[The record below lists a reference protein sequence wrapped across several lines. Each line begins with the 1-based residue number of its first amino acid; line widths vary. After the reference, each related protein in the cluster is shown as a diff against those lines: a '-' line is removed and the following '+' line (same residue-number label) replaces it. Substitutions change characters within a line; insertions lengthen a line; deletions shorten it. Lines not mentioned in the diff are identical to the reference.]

1 MEQHKK
7 SLENLDISGVQNI
20 SKDISGAALGELS
33 LKNLDKNLQ
42 ILKEVGVAE
51 ICKAT
56 KIASK
61 NIHSILEKR
70 YESLS
75 RVHARGFIQILE
87 REYKIDLSAWM
98 KEFDKVCVFKEGV
111 SEEKNQ
117 ETDPEETAKKP
128 LKVELDYSINQAN
141 TSLSKKSSKWK
152 PFVLVIGVIVIV
164 LAVVI
169 IQNSS
174 SLKEEKERESAIKSG
189 TKKSSFDDANLAEEN
204 KPEPTP
210 KLEEK
215 PKEQD
220 KQEKPKEQDKQEK
233 PKEQDKQEKEAI
245 KEYPNTIYIIPKRD
259 IWVEVIDLNEK
270 KNSFQKVFKKS
281 YSLETKNHRLLL
293 RFGHGHLSLK
303 NNHQEQNYNDSKT
316 RRFLYE
322 PAKGLTLINEA
333 QYKELQQ

>member
-1 MEQHKK
+1 
-7 SLENLDISGVQNI
+7 
-20 SKDISGAALGELS
+20 
-33 LKNLDKNLQ
+33 
-42 ILKEVGVAE
+42 
-51 ICKAT
+51 
-56 KIASK
+56 
-61 NIHSILEKR
+61 
-70 YESLS
+70 
-75 RVHARGFIQILE
+75 FIQILE

-174 SLKEEKERESAIKSG
+174 SLKEERERESAIKSG
-189 TKKSSFDDANLAEEN
+189 TKKSSFNDANLIEEN
-204 KPEPTP
+204 KPDPTP

-220 KQEKPKEQDKQEK
+220 KQEK
-233 PKEQDKQEKEAI
+233 EAI
-245 KEYPNTIYIIPKRD
+245 KEDPNTIYIIPKRD
-259 IWVEVIDLNEK
+259 IWVEVIDLDEK

>member
-1 MEQHKK
+1 MEQDKK
-7 SLENLDISGVQNI
+7 SLENLDLSDVQNI
-20 SKDISGAALGELS
+20 SKDISGAALEELS

-56 KIASK
+56 RIASK

-111 SEEKNQ
+111 GEEQNQ
-117 ETDPEETAKKP
+117 ETNPEETAKKP

-152 PFVLVIGVIVIV
+152 PFVLVLGVVVIILV
-164 LAVVI
+164 VVI

-174 SLKEEKERESAIKSG
+174 SLKEEREQESAIKSG
-189 TKKSSFDDANLAEEN
+189 TKKNSFNEANPTEEN

-210 KLEEK
+210 KPEEK
-215 PKEQD
+215 PKEHD
-220 KQEKPKEQDKQEK
+220 KQG
-233 PKEQDKQEKEAI
+233 KEAI
-245 KEYPNTIYIIPKRD
+245 KENPNTIYIIPKRD
-259 IWVEVIDLNEK
+259 IWVEVIDLDEK
-270 KNSFQKVFKKS
+270 KNSFQKVFKKN

-293 RFGHGHLSLK
+293 RFGHGHLNLK
-303 NNHQEQNYNDSKT
+303 NNHQEQEYNDSKT

-322 PAKGLTLINEA
+322 PNKGLTLINEV

>member
-20 SKDISGAALGELS
+20 SKDISGAALEELS

-42 ILKEVGVAE
+42 ILREVGVTE

-152 PFVLVIGVIVIV
+152 PFIIVLGVIVII

-174 SLKEEKERESAIKSG
+174 SLKEERGQESAIKSG

-220 KQEKPKEQDKQEK
+220 KQKQ
-233 PKEQDKQEKEAI
+233 EAI
-245 KEYPNTIYIIPKRD
+245 KENPNTIYIIPKKD
-259 IWVEVIDLNEK
+259 IWVEVVDLDEK
-270 KNSFQKVFKKS
+270 KNSFQKVFKKN
-281 YSLETKNHRLLL
+281 YPLETKNHRLLL

-303 NNHQEQNYNDSKT
+303 SNHQKQDYNDSKT

-322 PAKGLTLINEA
+322 PAKGLTLINEV

>member
-1 MEQHKK
+1 MEQNKK
-7 SLENLDISGVQNI
+7 SLENLDLSDVQNI
-20 SKDISGAALGELS
+20 SKDISGAALEELL

-98 KEFDKVCVFKEGV
+98 KEFDKACTFKEGV
-111 SEEKNQ
+111 SEEQNQ
-117 ETDPEETAKKP
+117 ETDPEEKTKNP
-128 LKVELDYSINQAN
+128 LKVEIDYSINQAN

-152 PFVLVIGVIVIV
+152 PFVLVLGVVVII

-174 SLKEEKERESAIKSG
+174 SLKEERGQESAIKSG
-189 TKKSSFDDANLAEEN
+189 TKKNSFNKANPTEEN

-220 KQEKPKEQDKQEK
+220 KQEK
-233 PKEQDKQEKEAI
+233 EAI
-245 KEYPNTIYIIPKRD
+245 KEDPNTIYIIPKKD
-259 IWVEVIDLNEK
+259 VWVEVVDLDEK
-270 KNSFQKVFKKS
+270 KNSFQKVFKKN

-303 NNHQEQNYNDSKT
+303 NNHQEQEYNDGKT
-316 RRFLYE
+316 KRFLYE
-322 PAKGLTLINEA
+322 PNKGLTLINEA

>member
-1 MEQHKK
+1 MEQNKK
-7 SLENLDISGVQNI
+7 SLENLDLSDVQNI
-20 SKDISGAALGELS
+20 SKDISGAALEELS

-98 KEFDKVCVFKEGV
+98 KEFDKACTFKEGV
-111 SEEKNQ
+111 SEEQNQ
-117 ETDPEETAKKP
+117 ETDPEEKTKNP
-128 LKVELDYSINQAN
+128 LKVEIDYSINQAN

-152 PFVLVIGVIVIV
+152 PFVVVLGVVVII

-174 SLKEEKERESAIKSG
+174 SLKEERGQESAIKSG
-189 TKKSSFDDANLAEEN
+189 TKKNSFNKANPTEEN
-204 KPEPTP
+204 KLEPTP

-220 KQEKPKEQDKQEK
+220 KQEK
-233 PKEQDKQEKEAI
+233 EAI
-245 KEYPNTIYIIPKRD
+245 KEDPNTIYIIPKKD
-259 IWVEVIDLNEK
+259 IWVEVIDLDEK
-270 KNSFQKVFKKS
+270 KNSFQKVFKKN

-303 NNHQEQNYNDSKT
+303 NNHQEQEYNDGKT
-316 RRFLYE
+316 KRFLYE
-322 PAKGLTLINEA
+322 PNKGLTLINEA

>member
-1 MEQHKK
+1 MEQNKK
-7 SLENLDISGVQNI
+7 SLENLDLSDVQNI
-20 SKDISGAALGELS
+20 SKDISSAALEELS

-98 KEFDKVCVFKEGV
+98 KEFDKACTFKEGV
-111 SEEKNQ
+111 SEEQNQ
-117 ETDPEETAKKP
+117 ETDPEEKTKNP
-128 LKVELDYSINQAN
+128 LKVEIDYSINQAN

-152 PFVLVIGVIVIV
+152 PFVVVLGVVVIV

-174 SLKEEKERESAIKSG
+174 SLKEERGQESAIKSG
-189 TKKSSFDDANLAEEN
+189 TKKNSFNKVNPTEEN

-220 KQEKPKEQDKQEK
+220 KQEK
-233 PKEQDKQEKEAI
+233 EAI
-245 KEYPNTIYIIPKRD
+245 KEDPNTIYIIPKKD
-259 IWVEVIDLNEK
+259 IWVEVIDLDEK
-270 KNSFQKVFKKS
+270 KNSFQKVFKKN

-303 NNHQEQNYNDSKT
+303 NNHQEQEYNDGKT
-316 RRFLYE
+316 KRFLYE
-322 PAKGLTLINEA
+322 PNKGLTLINEA

>member
-20 SKDISGAALGELS
+20 SKDISGAALEELS

-42 ILKEVGVAE
+42 ILREIGIQE

-87 REYKIDLSAWM
+87 HEYKMDLSAWM

-152 PFVLVIGVIVIV
+152 PFVLILGVIVIV

-220 KQEKPKEQDKQEK
+220 KQEK
-233 PKEQDKQEKEAI
+233 EAI
-245 KEYPNTIYIIPKRD
+245 KEDPNTIYIIPKRD
-259 IWVEVIDLNEK
+259 IWVEVIDLDEK

>member
-1 MEQHKK
+1 MEQNKK
-7 SLENLDISGVQNI
+7 SLENLDLSDVQNI
-20 SKDISGAALGELS
+20 SKDISGAALEELL

-75 RVHARGFIQILE
+75 RVHARGFMQILE

-98 KEFDKVCVFKEGV
+98 KEFDKACTFKEGV
-111 SEEKNQ
+111 SEEQNQ
-117 ETDPEETAKKP
+117 ETDPEEKTKNP
-128 LKVELDYSINQAN
+128 LKVEIDYSINQAN

-152 PFVLVIGVIVIV
+152 PFVLVLGVVVII

-169 IQNSS
+169 IQNSY
-174 SLKEEKERESAIKSG
+174 SLKEERERENAIKSG
-189 TKKSSFDDANLAEEN
+189 TKKNSSNKVNPTEEN

-220 KQEKPKEQDKQEK
+220 KQEK
-233 PKEQDKQEKEAI
+233 EAI
-245 KEYPNTIYIIPKRD
+245 KEDPNTIYIIPKKD
-259 IWVEVIDLNEK
+259 IWVEVIDLDEK
-270 KNSFQKVFKKS
+270 KNSFQKVFKKN

-303 NNHQEQNYNDSKT
+303 NNHQEQEYNDGKT
-316 RRFLYE
+316 KRFLYE
-322 PAKGLTLINEA
+322 PNKGLTLINET

>member
-1 MEQHKK
+1 MEQNKK
-7 SLENLDISGVQNI
+7 SLENLDISDVQNI
-20 SKDISGAALGELS
+20 SKDISGAALEELS

-111 SEEKNQ
+111 SEEQNQ
-117 ETDPEETAKKP
+117 ETNPEETAKKP

-152 PFVLVIGVIVIV
+152 PFVVVLGVIVIV
-164 LAVVI
+164 LVVVI

-174 SLKEEKERESAIKSG
+174 SLKEERGQESAIKSG
-189 TKKSSFDDANLAEEN
+189 TKKSSFNKANLAEEN

-210 KLEEK
+210 KPE
-215 PKEQD
+215 
-220 KQEKPKEQDKQEK
+220 EK

-245 KEYPNTIYIIPKRD
+245 KEDLNTIYIIPKKD
-259 IWVEVIDLNEK
+259 IWVEVIDLDEK
-270 KNSFQKVFKKS
+270 KNSFQKVFKKN

-322 PAKGLTLINEA
+322 PNKGLTLINEA
-333 QYKELQQ
+333 QYKELQR

>member
-1 MEQHKK
+1 MEQNKK
-7 SLENLDISGVQNI
+7 SLENLDLSDVQNI
-20 SKDISGAALGELS
+20 SKDISGAALEELS

-56 KIASK
+56 RIASK

-111 SEEKNQ
+111 SEEQNQ

-152 PFVLVIGVIVIV
+152 PFVLVLGVVVIILV
-164 LAVVI
+164 VVI

-174 SLKEEKERESAIKSG
+174 SLKEERGQESAIKSG
-189 TKKSSFDDANLAEEN
+189 TKKNSFNEANPTEEN
-204 KPEPTP
+204 KPEPMP
-210 KLEEK
+210 KPKEK
-215 PKEQD
+215 PKEHD
-220 KQEKPKEQDKQEK
+220 KQG
-233 PKEQDKQEKEAI
+233 KEAI
-245 KEYPNTIYIIPKRD
+245 KEDPNTIYIIPKKD
-259 IWVEVIDLNEK
+259 IWVEVIDLDEK
-270 KNSFQKVFKKS
+270 KNSFQKVFKKN

-303 NNHQEQNYNDSKT
+303 NNHQEQEYNDSKT

-322 PAKGLTLINEA
+322 PNKGLTLINEA
-333 QYKELQQ
+333 QYKELQR

>member
-1 MEQHKK
+1 MEQNKK
-7 SLENLDISGVQNI
+7 SLENLDLSDVQNV
-20 SKDISGAALGELS
+20 SKDISGAALEELS

-98 KEFDKVCVFKEGV
+98 KEFDKACTFKEGV
-111 SEEKNQ
+111 SEEQNQ
-117 ETDPEETAKKP
+117 ETSPEETAKKP

-152 PFVLVIGVIVIV
+152 PFVLVLGMVVII

-169 IQNSS
+169 IQNSY
-174 SLKEEKERESAIKSG
+174 SLKEERGQESAIKSG
-189 TKKSSFDDANLAEEN
+189 TKKSFFNKANPTEEN
-204 KPEPTP
+204 KLEPTP

-220 KQEKPKEQDKQEK
+220 KQEK
-233 PKEQDKQEKEAI
+233 EAI
-245 KEYPNTIYIIPKRD
+245 KEDPNTIYIIPKKD
-259 IWVEVIDLNEK
+259 IWVEVVDLDEK
-270 KNSFQKVFKKS
+270 KNSFQKVFKKN

-303 NNHQEQNYNDSKT
+303 NNHQEQEYNDGKT
-316 RRFLYE
+316 KRFLYE
-322 PAKGLTLINEA
+322 PNKGLTLINEA

>member
-1 MEQHKK
+1 MEQNKK
-7 SLENLDISGVQNI
+7 SLENLDLSDVQNI
-20 SKDISGAALGELS
+20 SKDISGAALEELS

-98 KEFDKVCVFKEGV
+98 KEFDKACTFKESV
-111 SEEKNQ
+111 SEEQNQ
-117 ETDPEETAKKP
+117 ETDPEEKTKNP
-128 LKVELDYSINQAN
+128 LKVEIDYSINQAN

-152 PFVLVIGVIVIV
+152 PFVLVLGVVVIV

-174 SLKEEKERESAIKSG
+174 SLKEERGQESAIKSG
-189 TKKSSFDDANLAEEN
+189 TKKNSFNKANPTEEN

-220 KQEKPKEQDKQEK
+220 KQEK
-233 PKEQDKQEKEAI
+233 EAI
-245 KEYPNTIYIIPKRD
+245 KEDPNTIYIIPKKD
-259 IWVEVIDLNEK
+259 IWVEVIDLDEK
-270 KNSFQKVFKKS
+270 KNSFQKVFKKN

-303 NNHQEQNYNDSKT
+303 NNHQEQEYNDGKT
-316 RRFLYE
+316 KRFLYE
-322 PAKGLTLINEA
+322 PNKGLTLINEA

>member
-1 MEQHKK
+1 MEQNKK
-7 SLENLDISGVQNI
+7 SLENLDISDVQNI
-20 SKDISGAALGELS
+20 SKDISGAALEELS

-61 NIHSILEKR
+61 NIHSILEKH

-98 KEFDKVCVFKEGV
+98 KEFDKACTFKEGV
-111 SEEKNQ
+111 SEEQNQ
-117 ETDPEETAKKP
+117 ETSPEETAKKP

-152 PFVLVIGVIVIV
+152 PFVLVLGVVVII

-174 SLKEEKERESAIKSG
+174 SLKEERGQESAIKSG
-189 TKKSSFDDANLAEEN
+189 TKKNSFNKVNPTEEN

-220 KQEKPKEQDKQEK
+220 KQEK
-233 PKEQDKQEKEAI
+233 EAI
-245 KEYPNTIYIIPKRD
+245 KEDPNTIYIIPKKD
-259 IWVEVIDLNEK
+259 IWVEVVDLDEK
-270 KNSFQKVFKKS
+270 KNSFQKVFKKN

-303 NNHQEQNYNDSKT
+303 NNHQEQEYNDGKT
-316 RRFLYE
+316 KRFLYE
-322 PAKGLTLINEA
+322 PNKGLTLINEA

>member
-20 SKDISGAALGELS
+20 SKDISGAALEELS

-174 SLKEEKERESAIKSG
+174 SLKEEREQESAIKSG

-215 PKEQD
+215 S
-220 KQEKPKEQDKQEK
+220 
-233 PKEQDKQEKEAI
+233 KEQDKQEKEAI
-245 KEYPNTIYIIPKRD
+245 KENPNTIYIIPKRD
-259 IWVEVIDLNEK
+259 IWVEVVDLDEK

-293 RFGHGHLSLK
+293 RFGHGHFSLK
-303 NNHQEQNYNDSKT
+303 NNHQEQNYSDSKT

-322 PAKGLTLINEA
+322 PNKGLTLINET

>member
-1 MEQHKK
+1 MEQNKK
-7 SLENLDISGVQNI
+7 SLENLDLSEVQNV
-20 SKDISGAALGELS
+20 SKDISGAALEELS

-42 ILKEVGVAE
+42 ILKEVGATE

-56 KIASK
+56 RIASK

-87 REYKIDLSAWM
+87 REYKIDLRAWM

-111 SEEKNQ
+111 GEEQNQ
-117 ETDPEETAKKP
+117 ETSPEETAKKP

-152 PFVLVIGVIVIV
+152 PFVLVLGVVVII
-164 LAVVI
+164 LTVVI

-174 SLKEEKERESAIKSG
+174 SLKEERGQESAIKSG
-189 TKKSSFDDANLAEEN
+189 TKKNSFNEANPTEEN
-204 KPEPTP
+204 KPESMP
-210 KLEEK
+210 KPKEK
-215 PKEQD
+215 PKEH
-220 KQEKPKEQDKQEK
+220 
-233 PKEQDKQEKEAI
+233 DKQEKEAI
-245 KEYPNTIYIIPKRD
+245 KEDPNTIYIIPKKD
-259 IWVEVIDLNEK
+259 IWVEVIDLDEK

-281 YSLETKNHRLLL
+281 YPLEAKNHRLLL
-293 RFGHGHLSLK
+293 RFGHGHLILK
-303 NNHQEQNYNDSKT
+303 NNHQEQDYNDSKT

-322 PAKGLTLINEA
+322 PNKGLTLINEA
-333 QYKELQQ
+333 QYKAFQQ

>member
-1 MEQHKK
+1 MEQNKK
-7 SLENLDISGVQNI
+7 SLENLDLSDIQNI
-20 SKDISGAALGELS
+20 SKDISGAALEELS

-56 KIASK
+56 RIASK

-111 SEEKNQ
+111 GEEKNQ
-117 ETDPEETAKKP
+117 ETSPEETAKKP

-152 PFVLVIGVIVIV
+152 PFVIVLGVVVII

-174 SLKEEKERESAIKSG
+174 SLKEERGQESAIKSG
-189 TKKSSFDDANLAEEN
+189 TKKSSFNEANPTEEN

-210 KLEEK
+210 KPEEK

-220 KQEKPKEQDKQEK
+220 KQG
-233 PKEQDKQEKEAI
+233 KEAI
-245 KEYPNTIYIIPKRD
+245 KENPNTIYIIPKRD
-259 IWVEVIDLNEK
+259 IWVEVIDLDEK
-270 KNSFQKVFKKS
+270 KNSFQKVLKKS
-281 YSLETKNHRLLL
+281 YPLEAKNHRLLL
-293 RFGHGHLSLK
+293 RFGHGHLILK
-303 NNHQEQNYNDSKT
+303 NNHQEQDYNDSKT

-322 PAKGLTLINEA
+322 PNKGLMLINEA
-333 QYKELQQ
+333 QYKALQQ

>member
-1 MEQHKK
+1 MEQNKK
-7 SLENLDISGVQNI
+7 SLENLDLSDVQNI
-20 SKDISGAALGELS
+20 SKDISGAALEELS

-98 KEFDKVCVFKEGV
+98 KEFDKACAFKEGV
-111 SEEKNQ
+111 SEEQNQ
-117 ETDPEETAKKP
+117 ETDPEEKTKNP
-128 LKVELDYSINQAN
+128 LKVEIDYSINQAN

-152 PFVLVIGVIVIV
+152 PFILVLGVIVIV
-164 LAVVI
+164 LVVVI

-174 SLKEEKERESAIKSG
+174 SLKEGREQESAIKSG
-189 TKKSSFDDANLAEEN
+189 TKKSSFNKANPTEEN

-220 KQEKPKEQDKQEK
+220 R
-233 PKEQDKQEKEAI
+233 QEKEAI
-245 KEYPNTIYIIPKRD
+245 KEDPNTIYIIPKKD
-259 IWVEVIDLNEK
+259 IWVEVVDLDEK
-270 KNSFQKVFKKS
+270 KNSFQKVFKKN

-293 RFGHGHLSLK
+293 RFGHGHFSLK
-303 NNHQEQNYNDSKT
+303 NNHQEQDYNDGKT
-316 RRFLYE
+316 KRFLYE
-322 PAKGLTLINEA
+322 PNKGLTLINEA

>member
-7 SLENLDISGVQNI
+7 SLENLDLSDVQNI
-20 SKDISGAALGELS
+20 SKDISGAALEELS

-56 KIASK
+56 RIASK

-87 REYKIDLSAWM
+87 REYKIDLSAWV

-111 SEEKNQ
+111 GEEKNQ
-117 ETDPEETAKKP
+117 ETNLEETAKKP

-152 PFVLVIGVIVIV
+152 PFVLVLGVIVII
-164 LAVVI
+164 LVVII

-174 SLKEEKERESAIKSG
+174 SLKEERGQESAIKSG
-189 TKKSSFDDANLAEEN
+189 TKNTFNEANPTEEN
-204 KPEPTP
+204 KPETTP

-215 PKEQD
+215 HKEQD
-220 KQEKPKEQDKQEK
+220 KPEKK
-233 PKEQDKQEKEAI
+233 AI
-245 KEYPNTIYIIPKRD
+245 KENPNTIYIIPKRD
-259 IWVEVIDLNEK
+259 IWVEVVDLDEK
-270 KNSFQKVFKKS
+270 KNSFQKVFKKN
-281 YSLETKNHRLLL
+281 YPLETKNHRLLL

-303 NNHQEQNYNDSKT
+303 SNHQEQDYNDSKT

-322 PAKGLTLINEA
+322 PNKGLTLINEA

>member
-1 MEQHKK
+1 MEQNKK
-7 SLENLDISGVQNI
+7 SLENLDLSDVQNI
-20 SKDISGAALGELS
+20 SKDISGAALEELS

-98 KEFDKVCVFKEGV
+98 KEFDKACAFKEGV
-111 SEEKNQ
+111 SEEQNQ
-117 ETDPEETAKKP
+117 ETDPEEKTKNP
-128 LKVELDYSINQAN
+128 LKVEIDYSINQAN
-141 TSLSKKSSKWK
+141 TSLSKKSYKWK
-152 PFVLVIGVIVIV
+152 PFVVVLGVVVII

-174 SLKEEKERESAIKSG
+174 SLKEERGQESAIKSG
-189 TKKSSFDDANLAEEN
+189 TKKNSFNKVNPTEEN

-220 KQEKPKEQDKQEK
+220 KQEK
-233 PKEQDKQEKEAI
+233 EAI
-245 KEYPNTIYIIPKRD
+245 KEDPNTIYIIPKKD
-259 IWVEVIDLNEK
+259 IWVEVIDLDEK
-270 KNSFQKVFKKS
+270 KNSFQKVFKKN

-303 NNHQEQNYNDSKT
+303 NNHQEQEYNDGKT
-316 RRFLYE
+316 KRFLYE
-322 PAKGLTLINEA
+322 PNKGLTLINEA

>member
-20 SKDISGAALGELS
+20 SKDISGAALEELS

-42 ILKEVGVAE
+42 ILKEIGVAE

-75 RVHARGFIQILE
+75 RVYARGFIQILE
-87 REYKIDLSAWM
+87 REYKMDLSAWM

-111 SEEKNQ
+111 GEEKNQ
-117 ETDPEETAKKP
+117 ETSPEETAKKP
-128 LKVELDYSINQAN
+128 LKVELGYSINQAN

-152 PFVLVIGVIVIV
+152 PFVLVLGVIVIILV
-164 LAVVI
+164 VVI

-174 SLKEEKERESAIKSG
+174 SLKEEREQESAIKSG
-189 TKKSSFDDANLAEEN
+189 TKKNSFNEANPTEEN
-204 KPEPTP
+204 KLEPTP

-215 PKEQD
+215 LKEQD
-220 KQEKPKEQDKQEK
+220 KQGKEV
-233 PKEQDKQEKEAI
+233 I
-245 KEYPNTIYIIPKRD
+245 KENPNTIYIIPKRD
-259 IWVEVIDLNEK
+259 VWVEVVDLDEK
-270 KNSFQKVFKKS
+270 KNSFQKVFKKN

-303 NNHQEQNYNDSKT
+303 NNHQEQDYNDSKT

-322 PAKGLTLINEA
+322 PNKGLTLINEA

>member
-1 MEQHKK
+1 MEQNKK
-7 SLENLDISGVQNI
+7 SLENLDLSDVQNI
-20 SKDISGAALGELS
+20 SKDISGAALEELS

-87 REYKIDLSAWM
+87 REYKIDLSAWV
-98 KEFDKVCVFKEGV
+98 KEFDKACTFKEGV
-111 SEEKNQ
+111 GEEQNQ
-117 ETDPEETAKKP
+117 ETDPEEKTKNP
-128 LKVELDYSINQAN
+128 LKVEIDYSINQAN

-152 PFVLVIGVIVIV
+152 PFVLVLGVVVIV
-164 LAVVI
+164 LAVII

-174 SLKEEKERESAIKSG
+174 SLKEERGQESAIKSG
-189 TKKSSFDDANLAEEN
+189 TKKNSFNKVNPTEEN

-215 PKEQD
+215 PT
-220 KQEKPKEQDKQEK
+220 
-233 PKEQDKQEKEAI
+233 EQDKQEKEAI
-245 KEYPNTIYIIPKRD
+245 KEDPNTIYIIPKKD
-259 IWVEVIDLNEK
+259 IWVEVIDLDEK
-270 KNSFQKVFKKS
+270 KNSFQKVLKKN

-303 NNHQEQNYNDSKT
+303 NNHQEQEYNDGKT
-316 RRFLYE
+316 KRFLYE
-322 PAKGLTLINEA
+322 PNKGLTLINEA

>member
-7 SLENLDISGVQNI
+7 SLENLDLSDVQNI
-20 SKDISGAALGELS
+20 SKDISGAELEELS

-42 ILKEVGVAE
+42 ILKEVGVVE

-87 REYKIDLSAWM
+87 REYKMDLSAWM

-152 PFVLVIGVIVIV
+152 PFVLVVGVIVIV

-189 TKKSSFDDANLAEEN
+189 TKKSSFNDANLAEEN

-220 KQEKPKEQDKQEK
+220 KQEK
-233 PKEQDKQEKEAI
+233 EAI
-245 KEYPNTIYIIPKRD
+245 KEDPNTIYIIPKRD
-259 IWVEVIDLNEK
+259 IWVEVIDLDEK
-270 KNSFQKVFKKS
+270 KNSFQKVFKKN

>member
-20 SKDISGAALGELS
+20 SKDISGAALEELS

-42 ILKEVGVAE
+42 ILKEVGVTE

-87 REYKIDLSAWM
+87 REYKMDLSAWM

-152 PFVLVIGVIVIV
+152 PFVLVVGVIVIV

-174 SLKEEKERESAIKSG
+174 SLKEERERESAIKSG
-189 TKKSSFDDANLAEEN
+189 TKKNSFNKANPTEEN

-220 KQEKPKEQDKQEK
+220 KQEK
-233 PKEQDKQEKEAI
+233 EAI
-245 KEYPNTIYIIPKRD
+245 KEDPNTIYIIPKRD
-259 IWVEVIDLNEK
+259 IWVEVIDLDEK

>member
-20 SKDISGAALGELS
+20 SKDISGAALEELS

-42 ILKEVGVAE
+42 ILKEVGVTE

-87 REYKIDLSAWM
+87 REYKIDLSAWV

-189 TKKSSFDDANLAEEN
+189 TKNTFNEANPTEEN
-204 KPEPTP
+204 KPETTP

-215 PKEQD
+215 QTEQD
-220 KQEKPKEQDKQEK
+220 KQKQ
-233 PKEQDKQEKEAI
+233 EAI
-245 KEYPNTIYIIPKRD
+245 KENPNTIYIIPKKD
-259 IWVEVIDLNEK
+259 IWVEVIDLDEK

-281 YSLETKNHRLLL
+281 YPLETKNHRLLL

-322 PAKGLTLINEA
+322 PNKGLTLINEA

>member
-7 SLENLDISGVQNI
+7 SLENLDLSDVQNI
-20 SKDISGAALGELS
+20 SKDISGAALEELS

-42 ILKEVGVAE
+42 ILKEVGVTE

-189 TKKSSFDDANLAEEN
+189 TKKSSFDDANLEEEN

-220 KQEKPKEQDKQEK
+220 KQEK
-233 PKEQDKQEKEAI
+233 EAI
-245 KEYPNTIYIIPKRD
+245 KEYPKTIYIIPKRD
-259 IWVEVIDLNEK
+259 IWVEVVDLDEK

-303 NNHQEQNYNDSKT
+303 NNYQEQNYNDSKT

>member
-1 MEQHKK
+1 MEQNKK
-7 SLENLDISGVQNI
+7 SLENLDLSDVQNI
-20 SKDISGAALGELS
+20 SKDISGAALEELS

-98 KEFDKVCVFKEGV
+98 KEFDKACTFKEGV
-111 SEEKNQ
+111 SEEQNQ

-128 LKVELDYSINQAN
+128 LKVELDYSINQVN

-152 PFVLVIGVIVIV
+152 PFILVLGVVVIILV
-164 LAVVI
+164 VVI

-174 SLKEEKERESAIKSG
+174 SLKEERGQESAIKSG
-189 TKKSSFDDANLAEEN
+189 TKKSSFNEANPTEEN
-204 KPEPTP
+204 KPEPMP
-210 KLEEK
+210 KLE
-215 PKEQD
+215 
-220 KQEKPKEQDKQEK
+220 EK

-245 KEYPNTIYIIPKRD
+245 KEDPNTIYIIPKKD
-259 IWVEVIDLNEK
+259 IWVEVIDLDEK
-270 KNSFQKVFKKS
+270 KNSFQKVFKKN

-303 NNHQEQNYNDSKT
+303 NNHQEQEYNDGKT
-316 RRFLYE
+316 KRFLYE
-322 PAKGLTLINEA
+322 PNKGLTLINEA

>member
-1 MEQHKK
+1 MEQNKK
-7 SLENLDISGVQNI
+7 SLENLDLSDVQNI
-20 SKDISGAALGELS
+20 SKDISGAALEELS

-87 REYKIDLSAWM
+87 REYKIDLSAWV

-111 SEEKNQ
+111 GEEKNQ
-117 ETDPEETAKKP
+117 ETNPEETAKKP

-141 TSLSKKSSKWK
+141 TSLSKKTSKWK
-152 PFVLVIGVIVIV
+152 PFVLVLGVIVIILV
-164 LAVVI
+164 VVI

-174 SLKEEKERESAIKSG
+174 SLKEERGQESAIKSG
-189 TKKSSFDDANLAEEN
+189 TKNTFNESNPTEEN
-204 KPEPTP
+204 KPETTP

-215 PKEQD
+215 PKEQN
-220 KQEKPKEQDKQEK
+220 
-233 PKEQDKQEKEAI
+233 KQEKEAI
-245 KEYPNTIYIIPKRD
+245 KENPNTIYIIPKKD
-259 IWVEVIDLNEK
+259 VWVEVVDLDEK
-270 KNSFQKVFKKS
+270 KNSFQKVFKKK
-281 YSLETKNHRLLL
+281 YPLETKNHRLLL

-303 NNHQEQNYNDSKT
+303 NNHQEQEYNDNKT

>member
-7 SLENLDISGVQNI
+7 SLENLDLSDVQNI
-20 SKDISGAALGELS
+20 SKDISGAALEELS

-42 ILKEVGVAE
+42 ILKEVGAAE

-111 SEEKNQ
+111 GEEKNQ
-117 ETDPEETAKKP
+117 ETNPEETAKKP

-152 PFVLVIGVIVIV
+152 PFVLVLGVVVIILV
-164 LAVVI
+164 VVI

-174 SLKEEKERESAIKSG
+174 SLKEEREQESAIKSG
-189 TKKSSFDDANLAEEN
+189 TKKNSFNEANPTEEN
-204 KPEPTP
+204 KLEPTP

-220 KQEKPKEQDKQEK
+220 KQG
-233 PKEQDKQEKEAI
+233 KEAI
-245 KEYPNTIYIIPKRD
+245 KENPNTIYIIPKRD
-259 IWVEVIDLNEK
+259 VWVEVIDLDEK
-270 KNSFQKVFKKS
+270 KNSFQKVFKKN

-303 NNHQEQNYNDSKT
+303 NNHQEQDYNDSKT

-322 PAKGLTLINEA
+322 PNKGLTLINEA

>member
-1 MEQHKK
+1 MEQNKK
-7 SLENLDISGVQNI
+7 SLENLDLSDVQNI
-20 SKDISGAALGELS
+20 SKDISGAALEELS

-75 RVHARGFIQILE
+75 KVHARGFIQILE

-98 KEFDKVCVFKEGV
+98 KEFDKACAFKEGV
-111 SEEKNQ
+111 SEEQNQ
-117 ETDPEETAKKP
+117 ETDPEEKTKNP
-128 LKVELDYSINQAN
+128 LKVEIDYSINQAN

-152 PFVLVIGVIVIV
+152 PFVVVLGVVVII

-174 SLKEEKERESAIKSG
+174 SLKEEREQESAIKSG
-189 TKKSSFDDANLAEEN
+189 TKKNSFNKVNPTEEN
-204 KPEPTP
+204 KLELTP

-220 KQEKPKEQDKQEK
+220 KQEK
-233 PKEQDKQEKEAI
+233 EAI
-245 KEYPNTIYIIPKRD
+245 KEDPNTIYIIPKKD
-259 IWVEVIDLNEK
+259 VWVEVVDLDEK
-270 KNSFQKVFKKS
+270 KNSFQKVFKKN

-303 NNHQEQNYNDSKT
+303 NNHQEQDYNDGKT
-316 RRFLYE
+316 KRFLYE
-322 PAKGLTLINEA
+322 PNKGLTLINEA

>member
-7 SLENLDISGVQNI
+7 SLENLDLSDVQNI
-20 SKDISGAALGELS
+20 SKDISGAALEELS

-42 ILKEVGVAE
+42 ILKEVGVTE

-87 REYKIDLSAWM
+87 REYKMDLSAWM

-152 PFVLVIGVIVIV
+152 PFVLVVGVIVIV

-189 TKKSSFDDANLAEEN
+189 TKKSSFNDANLAEEN

-220 KQEKPKEQDKQEK
+220 KQEK
-233 PKEQDKQEKEAI
+233 EAI
-245 KEYPNTIYIIPKRD
+245 KEDPNTIYIIPKRD
-259 IWVEVIDLNEK
+259 IWVEVIDLDEK

-333 QYKELQQ
+333 QYKELQR

>member
-1 MEQHKK
+1 MEQNKK
-7 SLENLDISGVQNI
+7 SLENLDLSDVQNI
-20 SKDISGAALGELS
+20 SKDISGAALEELS

-42 ILKEVGVAE
+42 ILKEVEVAE

-98 KEFDKVCVFKEGV
+98 KEFDKACTFKEGV
-111 SEEKNQ
+111 SEEQDQ
-117 ETDPEETAKKP
+117 ETDPEEKTKNP
-128 LKVELDYSINQAN
+128 LKVEIDYSINQAN

-152 PFVLVIGVIVIV
+152 PFVLVLGVVVII

-174 SLKEEKERESAIKSG
+174 SLKEERGQESAIKSG
-189 TKKSSFDDANLAEEN
+189 TKKNSFNKANPTEEN

-220 KQEKPKEQDKQEK
+220 KQEK
-233 PKEQDKQEKEAI
+233 EAI
-245 KEYPNTIYIIPKRD
+245 KEDPNTIYIIPKKD
-259 IWVEVIDLNEK
+259 VWVEVIDLDEK
-270 KNSFQKVFKKS
+270 KNSFQKVFKKN

-303 NNHQEQNYNDSKT
+303 NNHQEQEYNDGKT
-316 RRFLYE
+316 KRFLYE
-322 PAKGLTLINEA
+322 PNKGLTLINEA

>member
-1 MEQHKK
+1 MEQNKK
-7 SLENLDISGVQNI
+7 SLENLDLSDVQNV
-20 SKDISGAALGELS
+20 SKDISGATLEELS

-42 ILKEVGVAE
+42 ILREIGVAE

-61 NIHSILEKR
+61 NINYILEKR

-87 REYKIDLSAWM
+87 REYKIDLSAWV

-111 SEEKNQ
+111 GEEQKQ
-117 ETDPEETAKKP
+117 ETNPEETAKKL

-152 PFVLVIGVIVIV
+152 PFVIVLGVIAIV
-164 LAVVI
+164 LAVII

-174 SLKEEKERESAIKSG
+174 SLKEERGQESAIKSG
-189 TKKSSFDDANLAEEN
+189 TKKNSFNEANPAEE
-204 KPEPTP
+204 KKLEPAP
-210 KLEEK
+210 KL
-215 PKEQD
+215 KE
-220 KQEKPKEQDKQEK
+220 KQEKQT
-233 PKEQDKQEKEAI
+233 EQDKQEKEAI
-245 KEYPNTIYIIPKRD
+245 KENPNTIYIIPKKD
-259 IWVEVIDLNEK
+259 IWVEVVDLDEK
-270 KNSFQKVFKKS
+270 KNSFQKVLKKS
-281 YSLETKNHRLLL
+281 YPLEAKNHRLLL

-303 NNHQEQNYNDSKT
+303 NNHQEQEYNDSKT

-322 PAKGLTLINEA
+322 PNKGLTLINET

>member
-7 SLENLDISGVQNI
+7 SLENLDLSGVQNI
-20 SKDISGAALGELS
+20 SKDISGAALEELS

-42 ILKEVGVAE
+42 ILKEVGVTE

-111 SEEKNQ
+111 GEEKNQ

-152 PFVLVIGVIVIV
+152 PFVLVLGVIVIV

-220 KQEKPKEQDKQEK
+220 KQEK
-233 PKEQDKQEKEAI
+233 EAI
-245 KEYPNTIYIIPKRD
+245 KEYANTIYIIPKRD
-259 IWVEVIDLNEK
+259 IWVEVIDLDEK

-303 NNHQEQNYNDSKT
+303 NNHQEQNYNDNKT

-322 PAKGLTLINEA
+322 PNKGLTLINEA

>member
-1 MEQHKK
+1 MEQNKK
-7 SLENLDISGVQNI
+7 SLENLDLSDVQNI
-20 SKDISGAALGELS
+20 SKDISGAALEELS

-98 KEFDKVCVFKEGV
+98 KEFDKACTFKEGV
-111 SEEKNQ
+111 SEEQNQ
-117 ETDPEETAKKP
+117 ETDPEEKTKNP
-128 LKVELDYSINQAN
+128 LKVEIDYSINQAN

-152 PFVLVIGVIVIV
+152 PFVLVLGVVVIV

-174 SLKEEKERESAIKSG
+174 SLKEERGQESAIKSG
-189 TKKSSFDDANLAEEN
+189 TKKNSFNKVNPTEEN

-210 KLEEK
+210 KPE
-215 PKEQD
+215 
-220 KQEKPKEQDKQEK
+220 EK

-245 KEYPNTIYIIPKRD
+245 KEDPNTIYIIPKKD
-259 IWVEVIDLNEK
+259 IWVEVVDLDEK
-270 KNSFQKVFKKS
+270 KNSFQKVFKKN

-303 NNHQEQNYNDSKT
+303 NNHQEQEYNDGKT
-316 RRFLYE
+316 KRFLYE
-322 PAKGLTLINEA
+322 PNKGLTLINEA

>member
-1 MEQHKK
+1 MEQNKK
-7 SLENLDISGVQNI
+7 SLENLDISDVQNI
-20 SKDISGAALGELS
+20 SKDISGAALEELS

-42 ILKEVGVAE
+42 ILREIGIQE

-56 KIASK
+56 RIASK

-98 KEFDKVCVFKEGV
+98 KEFDKACAFKESMG
-111 SEEKNQ
+111 EEQNQ
-117 ETDPEETAKKP
+117 ETNPEETAKKP

-141 TSLSKKSSKWK
+141 TSSSKKTSKWK
-152 PFVLVIGVIVIV
+152 PFVLVLGVIVII

-174 SLKEEKERESAIKSG
+174 SLKEEREQESAIKSG
-189 TKKSSFDDANLAEEN
+189 TKKSSSNKANPTEEN
-204 KPEPTP
+204 KLEPTP

-215 PKEQD
+215 PT
-220 KQEKPKEQDKQEK
+220 
-233 PKEQDKQEKEAI
+233 EQDKQEKEAI
-245 KEYPNTIYIIPKRD
+245 KENPNTIYIIPKRD
-259 IWVEVIDLNEK
+259 IWVEVIDLDEK
-270 KNSFQKVFKKS
+270 KNSFQKVFKKN
-281 YSLETKNHRLLL
+281 YPLETKNHRLLL

-303 NNHQEQNYNDSKT
+303 SNHQKQDYNDSKT

-322 PAKGLTLINEA
+322 PNKGLTLINEA

>member
-1 MEQHKK
+1 MEQNKK
-7 SLENLDISGVQNI
+7 SLENLDLSDVQNI
-20 SKDISGAALGELS
+20 SKDISGAALEELS

-98 KEFDKVCVFKEGV
+98 KEFDKACTFKESV
-111 SEEKNQ
+111 SEEQNQ
-117 ETDPEETAKKP
+117 ETDPEEKTKNP
-128 LKVELDYSINQAN
+128 LKVEIDYSINQAN

-152 PFVLVIGVIVIV
+152 PFILVLGVIVIV
-164 LAVVI
+164 LVVVI
-169 IQNSS
+169 IQNSF
-174 SLKEEKERESAIKSG
+174 SLKEERGQESAIRSG
-189 TKKSSFDDANLAEEN
+189 TKKSFFNKANPTEEN
-204 KPEPTP
+204 KLEPTP

-215 PKEQD
+215 QT
-220 KQEKPKEQDKQEK
+220 
-233 PKEQDKQEKEAI
+233 EQDKQEKEAI
-245 KEYPNTIYIIPKRD
+245 KENPNTIYIIPKKD
-259 IWVEVIDLNEK
+259 IWVEVIDLDEK
-270 KNSFQKVFKKS
+270 KNSFQKVFKKN

-303 NNHQEQNYNDSKT
+303 NNHQEQDYNDGKT
-316 RRFLYE
+316 KRFLYE
-322 PAKGLTLINEA
+322 PNKGLTPINEA
-333 QYKELQQ
+333 QYKELQR

>member
-1 MEQHKK
+1 MEQNKK
-7 SLENLDISGVQNI
+7 SLENLDLSDVQNI
-20 SKDISGAALGELS
+20 SKDISGAALEELS

-98 KEFDKVCVFKEGV
+98 KEFDKACAFKEGV
-111 SEEKNQ
+111 SEEQNQ
-117 ETDPEETAKKP
+117 ETDPEEKTKNP
-128 LKVELDYSINQAN
+128 LKVEIDYSINQAN

-152 PFVLVIGVIVIV
+152 PFVLVLGVVVIILV
-164 LAVVI
+164 VVI

-174 SLKEEKERESAIKSG
+174 SLKEERGQESAIKSG
-189 TKKSSFDDANLAEEN
+189 TKKNSFNKVNPTEEN
-204 KPEPTP
+204 KLEPTP

-220 KQEKPKEQDKQEK
+220 KQEK
-233 PKEQDKQEKEAI
+233 EAI
-245 KEYPNTIYIIPKRD
+245 KEDPNTIYIIPKKD
-259 IWVEVIDLNEK
+259 IWVEVIDLDEK
-270 KNSFQKVFKKS
+270 KNSFQKVFKKN

-303 NNHQEQNYNDSKT
+303 NNHQEQEYNDGKT
-316 RRFLYE
+316 KRFLYE
-322 PAKGLTLINEA
+322 PNKGLTLINEA

>member
-1 MEQHKK
+1 MEQNKK
-7 SLENLDISGVQNI
+7 SLENLDLSDVQNV
-20 SKDISGAALGELS
+20 SKDISGAALEELS

-87 REYKIDLSAWM
+87 REYKIDLSAWV
-98 KEFDKVCVFKEGV
+98 KEFDKVYVFKEGV
-111 SEEKNQ
+111 GEEQKQ
-117 ETDPEETAKKP
+117 ETSPEETAKKP

-152 PFVLVIGVIVIV
+152 PFVIV
-164 LAVVI
+164 LGVVVIILVVVI

-174 SLKEEKERESAIKSG
+174 SLKEEREQESAIKPD
-189 TKKSSFDDANLAEEN
+189 TKNSPFNEISPTEE
-204 KPEPTP
+204 KKLEPTP

-220 KQEKPKEQDKQEK
+220 KQG
-233 PKEQDKQEKEAI
+233 KEAI
-245 KEYPNTIYIIPKRD
+245 KENPNTIYIIPKRD
-259 IWVEVIDLNEK
+259 IWVEVIDLDEK
-270 KNSFQKVFKKS
+270 KNSFQKVFKKN

-303 NNHQEQNYNDSKT
+303 NNHQEQEYNDSKT

-322 PAKGLTLINEA
+322 PNKGLTLINEA

>member
-7 SLENLDISGVQNI
+7 SLENLDLSGVQNI
-20 SKDISGAALGELS
+20 SKDISGAALEELS

-42 ILKEVGVAE
+42 ILREIGVAE

-56 KIASK
+56 RIASK
-61 NIHSILEKR
+61 NIRSILEKR

-75 RVHARGFIQILE
+75 KVHARGFIQILE
-87 REYKIDLSAWM
+87 REYKMDLSAWM

-152 PFVLVIGVIVIV
+152 PFVLVIGVIVII

-174 SLKEEKERESAIKSG
+174 SLKEEKEREGAIKSG

-220 KQEKPKEQDKQEK
+220 KQEK
-233 PKEQDKQEKEAI
+233 EAI
-245 KEYPNTIYIIPKRD
+245 KEDPNNTIYIIPKRD